1 MPEMFVTAERDR
13 WTTLKNV
20 RERHKDRGAIFTEH
34 FYLGTSFR
42 NSLNFIHLR
51 LAVLMMQANIEVT

>member
-20 RERHKDRGAIFTEH
+20 RERHKDRGAIFMEH
-34 FYLGTSFR
+34 CYLRTSFR